1 VHLVRIYAI
10 ARTVDNDLTKVIRRV
25 FTAWLAAEGKT
36 TGSKPLQDIA
46 WTKRKINKKK
56 TKTKENVYS
65 PFQTHESCRNCVHNF
80 LSCLIVG

>member
-1 VHLVRIYAI
+1 MHLVRIYET

-46 WTKRKINKKK
+46 WTKRKINKRKQK
-56 TKTKENVYS
+56 LRKMFIAHFHFKHMNLVGTV
-65 PFQTHESCRNCVHNF
+65 CIIF
-80 LSCLIVG
+80 LAV